1 MLWLIYRQE
10 IKLLKS
16 KGGVIDEKNI
26 VLLASMMMLG
36 GVTVSAQDEEKIE
49 ELKIE
54 IKVLKVE
61 LKDKKAKLKELTG
74 GDEEYIITDD
84 KDFFIKYV
92 EVNEKDD
99 EELGYYYEF
108 VFEVENKTDRTMNIM
123 AEDVTIDDDL
133 IDKKMVFL
141 SEEIEASAKGEIILK
156 IQSLEEDEEAPELD
170 DDLEMTL
177 KLVNEEDPDLNIDY
191 PVSIDID

>member
-133 IDKKMVFL
+133 IDEKMVFL
-141 SEEIEASAKGEIILK
+141 SEEIETNAKGEVILK
-156 IQSLEEDEEAPELD
+156 FKA
-170 DDLEMTL
+170 
-177 KLVNEEDPDLNIDY
+177 
-191 PVSIDID
+191 

>member
-108 VFEVENKTDRTMNIM
+108 VFEVENKTDRTMNII

-133 IDKKMVFL
+133 IDKKWFFFQKKL
-141 SEEIEASAKGEIILK
+141 KQALKAK
-156 IQSLEEDEEAPELD
+156 S
-170 DDLEMTL
+170 
-177 KLVNEEDPDLNIDY
+177 
-191 PVSIDID
+191 S

>member
-1 MLWLIYRQE
+1 M
-10 IKLLKS
+10 
-16 KGGVIDEKNI
+16 
-26 VLLASMMMLG
+26 
-36 GVTVSAQDEEKIE
+36 TVSAQDEEKIE

-54 IKVLKVE
+54 IKALKEE

-133 IDKKMVFL
+133 
-141 SEEIEASAKGEIILK
+141 
-156 IQSLEEDEEAPELD
+156 
-170 DDLEMTL
+170 EMTL

-191 PVSIDID
+191 PVSIDIV

>member
-26 VLLASMMMLG
+26 VLLASMMILG

-54 IKVLKVE
+54 IKALKEE

-133 IDKKMVFL
+133 IDEKMVFL
-141 SEEIEASAKGEIILK
+141 SEEIETNAKGEIILK
-156 IQSLEEDEEAPELD
+156 FKA
-170 DDLEMTL
+170 
-177 KLVNEEDPDLNIDY
+177 
-191 PVSIDID
+191 

>member
-1 MLWLIYRQE
+1 M
-10 IKLLKS
+10 KKS
-16 KGGVIDEKNI
+16 L
-26 VLLASMMMLG
+26 VLLTSMMMLG

-49 ELKIE
+49 ELRIE
-54 IKVLKVE
+54 IKDLKEE
-61 LKDKKAKLKELTG
+61 LKDKLDELKELTG
-74 GDEEYIITDD
+74 EDEEFIITDD

-99 EELGYYYEF
+99 ENFGDYYEF
-108 VFEVENKTDRTMNIM
+108 VFEVENKTDKTMNVM

-133 IDKKMVFL
+133 VDEKMVFL
-141 SEEIEASAKGEIILK
+141 SEEIESGSKGEIILK
-156 IQSLEEDEEAPELD
+156 IQSLEEDEEVPELD

-191 PVSIDID
+191 PVSIDLD

>member
-1 MLWLIYRQE
+1 M
-10 IKLLKS
+10 
-16 KGGVIDEKNI
+16 
-26 VLLASMMMLG
+26 LLASMMMLG

-133 IDKKMVFL
+133 IDEKMVFL
-141 SEEIEASAKGEIILK
+141 SEEIETNAKGEIILK
-156 IQSLEEDEEAPELD
+156 FKA
-170 DDLEMTL
+170 
-177 KLVNEEDPDLNIDY
+177 
-191 PVSIDID
+191 